1 MSAPCIYKK
10 FRAIKYKIK
19 RKNDLRTDD
28 GMKNEIGRFTY
39 LCINVE
45 TIVDSLNAN
54 VSRGVKFE
62 NYSRKSDARNPIS
75 LSENCLGFDIEAPPP
90 PAITPRPRRW

>member
-1 MSAPCIYKK
+1 
-10 FRAIKYKIK
+10 
-19 RKNDLRTDD
+19 
-28 GMKNEIGRFTY
+28 MKNEIGRFTY

-54 VSRGVKFE
+54 VSRAVKFE

-75 LSENCLGFDIEAPPP
+75 LSENCLGFDIEAPSAPSPP
-90 PAITPRPRRW
+90 QPTTPRPRRWGKCVGNLLHRKYNI